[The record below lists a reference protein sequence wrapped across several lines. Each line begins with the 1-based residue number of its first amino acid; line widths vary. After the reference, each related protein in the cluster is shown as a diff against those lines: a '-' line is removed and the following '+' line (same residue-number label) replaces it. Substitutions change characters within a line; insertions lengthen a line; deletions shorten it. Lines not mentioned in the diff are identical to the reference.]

1 MITFLSFIFTLFL
14 FFTLHTKTKYY
25 YFYYL
30 SPKTTRPSNR
40 KKEDVNGNCVAAT
53 ASILKISIKTSAL
66 KSINFP
72 SFASTTA
79 VIFFLWHVW
88 VHTHSNTVVV
98 VIILVKM
105 EKEKGQLWKR
115 NFCNK
120 TDKRSKRTFV
130 QGLSKSSFFSFV
142 QIVTAHNF

>member
-1 MITFLSFIFTLFL
+1 MCILVTQTIKERKERKNVRMSVAVVTIKYEYENYATGNKSETYNSKLEMKKFNCICFAFFCFMITFLSFIFTLFL

-40 KKEDVNGNCVAAT
+40 KKEDVNGNSVAAT

-79 VIFFLWHVW
+79 VIFFL
-88 VHTHSNTVVV
+88 
-98 VIILVKM
+98 
-105 EKEKGQLWKR
+105 
-115 NFCNK
+115 
-120 TDKRSKRTFV
+120 
-130 QGLSKSSFFSFV
+130 
-142 QIVTAHNF
+142 